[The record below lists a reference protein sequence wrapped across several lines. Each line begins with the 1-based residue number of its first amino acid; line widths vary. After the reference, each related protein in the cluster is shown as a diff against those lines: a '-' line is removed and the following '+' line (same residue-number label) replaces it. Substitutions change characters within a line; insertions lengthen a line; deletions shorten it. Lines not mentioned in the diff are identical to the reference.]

1 MANGNK
7 AAKVS
12 ILGSYVY
19 KNSQVDKI
27 KIDNLNDSH
36 AIMKGSIYIPNIKNT
51 TANIIVHLFCFPSFV
66 LPLFF
71 S

>member
-36 AIMKGSIYIPNIKNT
+36 AIMKGSIYIPNIKNLLSPSIK
-51 TANIIVHLFCFPSFV
+51 NDIIKLGIK
-66 LPLFF
+66 
-71 S
+71 